1 MSIEELWISSR
12 VVPRSRGEIVG
23 ILKQVGDEMGADL
36 NDDDP
41 LELRWRIL
49 SASYLD
55 AADEFFVAALA
66 HIVVQPMAMVSVGPA
81 LHFAMWTRPMQ

>member
-36 NDDDP
+36 NDDD
-41 LELRWRIL
+41 
-49 SASYLD
+49 ASSRSSSSLCCSCCWW
-55 AADEFFVAALA
+55 VLQKV
-66 HIVVQPMAMVSVGPA
+66 HCVVTSRYGLV
-81 LHFAMWTRPMQ
+81 